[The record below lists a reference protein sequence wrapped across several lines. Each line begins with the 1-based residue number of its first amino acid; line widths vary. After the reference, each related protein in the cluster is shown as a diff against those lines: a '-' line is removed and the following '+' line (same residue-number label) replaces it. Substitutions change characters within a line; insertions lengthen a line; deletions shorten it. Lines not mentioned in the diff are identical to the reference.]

1 MAKWFGIVGF
11 METVESLVYP
21 GTCTEST
28 TEKSY
33 YGDILRFN
41 KRWATPSDKENDNLD
56 IYNQISILADPFAI
70 NHFHQIRYV
79 EWMGSK
85 FKATS
90 VEVQYPRLII
100 TIGGVYNADPD
111 EQEN

>member
-11 METVESLVYP
+11 IETVEDPNYP
-21 GTCTEST
+21 GTYIESK

-33 YGDILRFN
+33 YGDIIRFN
-41 KRWATPSDKENDNLD
+41 KRWAVANDKENDNLD
-56 IYNQISILADPFAI
+56 INNQLSIVADPFAT

-79 EWMGSK
+79 EWMGTL

-90 VEVQYPRLII
+90 VEVAYPRLII
-100 TIGGVYNADPD
+100 NIGGVYNADP
-111 EQEN
+111 E

>member
-11 METVESLVYP
+11 IETVEDPNYP
-21 GTCTEST
+21 GTYIESK

-33 YGDILRFN
+33 YGDIIRFN
-41 KRWATPSDKENDNLD
+41 KRWTVANDKENDNLD
-56 IYNQISILADPFAI
+56 INNQLSIVADPFAT

-79 EWMGSK
+79 EWMGTL

-90 VEVQYPRLII
+90 VEVAYPRLII
-100 TIGGVYNADPD
+100 NIGGVYNADP
-111 EQEN
+111 E